1 VNSAQR
7 LELLLPFAINE
18 HGFVPQGRGND
29 GGGNPYIIK
38 HAIQRRLDK
47 VAPNWSLSEPRVVMI
62 HEDAVILS
70 GTLTIDDQSHG
81 DIGTGIIQR
90 IRYDK
95 DKKPYEITPYDLSR
109 EVAKAFKT
117 AASDLL
123 PRCAVHFG
131 IGWYLRPIPASWK
144 GKVNTPDGLKEY
156 LNIVKEIIMKAQGDV
171 ERAREAMGNG
181 DRRRLT

>member
-1 VNSAQR
+1 VNPAQR

-18 HGFVPQGRGND
+18 HGFVERWKGD
-29 GGGNPYIIK
+29 TGGNPYIIK

-47 VAPNWSLSEPRVVMI
+47 VAPNWSLSEPHIVMI
-62 HEDAVILS
+62 HEDTVILS
-70 GTLTIDDQSHG
+70 GTLSIDDQSHG

-95 DKKPYEITPYDLSR
+95 GKKPYEIAPYDLSR
-109 EVAKAFKT
+109 ETAKAFKS

-131 IGWYLRPIPASWK
+131 IGWYMRLIPKSFK
-144 GKVNTPDGLKEY
+144 EKVTSTDGLKEY
-156 LNIVKEIIMKAQGDV
+156 LTVVKEIIMKAQGDV

-181 DRRRLT
+181 DKRRLT